1 MIAVILRKAGLL
13 AFSDKTFVGE
23 QCQMQGSLHRHDSGE
38 IERSSCPRFGII
50 CGRKG
55 VIMPTMLKVHEA
67 KANFSGVLSEVE
79 NNLTVITI
87 LRYGRP
93 VAKIVPVTP
102 ERDMSPLPGF
112 AGHVRMKGDWLA
124 DESSDWEN
132 A

>member
-1 MIAVILRKAGLL
+1 
-13 AFSDKTFVGE
+13 
-23 QCQMQGSLHRHDSGE
+23 
-38 IERSSCPRFGII
+38 
-50 CGRKG
+50 
-55 VIMPTMLKVHEA
+55 MPTMLKVHEA

-112 AGHVRMKGDWLA
+112 AGQVRMKGDWFA

>member
-1 MIAVILRKAGLL
+1 
-13 AFSDKTFVGE
+13 
-23 QCQMQGSLHRHDSGE
+23 
-38 IERSSCPRFGII
+38 
-50 CGRKG
+50 
-55 VIMPTMLKVHEA
+55 MPTMLKVHEA

-112 AGHVRMKGDWLA
+112 AGHVRMKGDWFA